1 MADPNIKDE
10 KPAHT
15 RIVINTFPEMHLG
28 QPFIPQH
35 GCTLNFIGQDGKTYF
50 QVQLF
55 FRVMNYNT
63 KEPMYE
69 FRTCSYYFW
78 DDDLDSPDHPDFMPT
93 AVATIQSAIPD
104 FNWYIKNN
112 KSYLTMEKF
121 YTQNPTVENSEKHI
135 RSAYLRYKLNLNGPP
150 KK

>member
-69 FRTCSYYFW
+69 FRTCSDYFW
-78 DDDLDSPDHPDFMPT
+78 DDDLDSP
-93 AVATIQSAIPD
+93 AIPILCPLLLRRY
-104 FNWYIKNN
+104 NPQ
-112 KSYLTMEKF
+112 YLTLTGILK
-121 YTQNPTVENSEKHI
+121 TIKAI
-135 RSAYLRYKLNLNGPP
+135 
-150 KK
+150 